1 MSVLRGGSV
10 VGRVVRFVYFRIV
23 APLRRALWQTILSSA
38 GGRLDHGAMLYEGTR
53 IVQGHPGSIRIGK
66 DLRMLRNATI
76 NTLPPSGQIVI
87 GDGVHIGEGT
97 MITAH
102 SRVEI
107 EDDAVIG
114 PYNVIVDV
122 DHVCEDRSRP
132 IAKQGLDSRPIRI
145 GRGAWISSH
154 CVILKG
160 VTIGRGAVLGA
171 GTFKLIIAIGLTITP
186 RFARIAYGPTLSV
199 KEKEFVEAARAL
211 GQRTQVIL
219 SRHILPNV
227 AGELLVLASLWT
239 AQAIRLEASL
249 SFIGL
254 GVPPPTPTWGQMI
267 SEGSRYLTDF
277 PLLSL
282 APGLAL
288 LFTVFAF
295 NLVGDGLR
303 DVLDPRSR

>member
-1 MSVLRGGSV
+1 V

-171 GTFKLIIAIGLTITP
+171 GTIVTHDVPDYAISVGAPARTI
-186 RFARIAYGPTLSV
+186 RIWGND
-199 KEKEFVEAARAL
+199 EAASPSPA
-211 GQRTQVIL
+211 T
-219 SRHILPNV
+219 
-227 AGELLVLASLWT
+227 
-239 AQAIRLEASL
+239 
-249 SFIGL
+249 
-254 GVPPPTPTWGQMI
+254 
-267 SEGSRYLTDF
+267 
-277 PLLSL
+277 
-282 APGLAL
+282 APGDDTRPSPPSA
-288 LFTVFAF
+288 AQ
-295 NLVGDGLR
+295 
-303 DVLDPRSR
+303 